1 VKIFISWSG
10 DASREMALLLRE
22 WIGRV
27 LQYADPFVSSKDIA
41 KGAQWLV
48 TISEEL
54 ADTAEG
60 IVCVTPTNSQAPWLN
75 YEAGALAKTTGQTSV
90 RTVLLGLKPR
100 DLPSGAPL
108 SNFQHTNAVEK
119 EEMFSLVESIHIRSG
134 RTSVPLN
141 KVQWAFEQAWPE
153 LETALKAID
162 LNQDTA
168 PPQVEERDEKTL
180 LQDVLREVKDISISL
195 ARLSEGTI
203 DNKSFVEERPPRLN
217 DARFVEQIQI
227 GDVLEHE
234 AFGKGEV
241 ISVMGSGQKKV
252 AEVRFQEGR
261 KRLLLRH
268 APVTYAAALS

>member
-1 VKIFISWSG
+1 
-10 DASREMALLLRE
+10 MALLLHK

-27 LQYADPFVSSKDIA
+27 LQYAEPFVSSKDIA

-75 YEAGALAKTTGQTSV
+75 YEAGALAKTTGQTAV

-119 EEMFSLVESIHIRSG
+119 DEMFSLVESIHIRSG
-134 RTSVPLN
+134 QTSVPLD
-141 KVQWAFEQAWPE
+141 KVEWAFEQAWPE

-162 LNQDTA
+162 LNQDAA

-180 LQDVLREVKDISISL
+180 LQDVLREVKDISITL
-195 ARLSEGTI
+195 ARLGEGSNEIVLT
-203 DNKSFVEERPPRLN
+203 EEKRPGRQNDPRL
-217 DARFVEQIQI
+217 VEQIQA
-227 GDVLEHE
+227 GDFLEHE
-234 AFGKGEV
+234 KFGTGEV
-241 ISVMGSGQKKV
+241 ISVMGTGQSKV
-252 AEVRFQEGR
+252 AYVRFRQGER
-261 KRLLLRH
+261 KRLLLRY
-268 APVTYAAALS
+268 APVTLVTELT